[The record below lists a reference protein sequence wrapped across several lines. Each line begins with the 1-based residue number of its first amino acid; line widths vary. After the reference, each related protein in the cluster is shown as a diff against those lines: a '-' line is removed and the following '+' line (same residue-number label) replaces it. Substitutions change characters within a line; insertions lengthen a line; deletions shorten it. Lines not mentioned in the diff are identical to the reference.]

1 MPDYCFYTQGKQ
13 TVALAR
19 SDVNRATDLL
29 AQGYKKED
37 EEVHA
42 ADEERS
48 VEEVHAADEK
58 QAAARFADIRKEN
71 AIDRHN
77 FLAGAGTMPLIGVLT
92 ALAAFLFWRKK

>member
-19 SDVNRATDLL
+19 SSVNRAADLL
-29 AQGYKKED
+29 ARGYKKE
-37 EEVHA
+37 
-42 ADEERS
+42 

-58 QAAARFADIRKEN
+58 QAIARFADIRKEN

-77 FLAGAGTMPLIGVLT
+77 FLAGAGTMPWIGVLT

>member
-13 TVALAR
+13 TIALAR
-19 SDVNRATDLL
+19 SNMNRASELL
-29 AQGYKKED
+29 VRGFIKEA
-37 EEVHA
+37 EEVRA
-42 ADEERS
+42 P
-48 VEEVHAADEK
+48 DEK

>member
-13 TVALAR
+13 TVALVR

-37 EEVHA
+37 
-42 ADEERS
+42 
-48 VEEVHAADEK
+48 EEVHAADEK

>member
-19 SDVNRATDLL
+19 SDLHRAADLL
-29 AQGYKKED
+29 AQGYKKEG
-37 EEVHA
+37 EEV
-42 ADEERS
+42 D
-48 VEEVHAADEK
+48 AADEK
-58 QAAARFADIRKEN
+58 QALVRFRDIRNEN

-92 ALAAFLFWRKK
+92 AIAAFLFWRRK